1 MSSFFCKSISAR
13 TAFPLSYVRRR
24 ISSIEQGQLRCGA
37 FRIDLVYKRVII
49 HEFLARYDDTH
60 PLVRAYVN
68 HDVCLV
74 NPFRCKIMHKKAV
87 FEMLTDEDR
96 QSWFTRSEQEAI
108 RRSVP
113 WTRRVADRKTT
124 REGREIG
131 LLDFIRRNRS
141 RLVLKPNDDYGG
153 HGVHFGAQLD
163 EREWDNAI
171 ETALSADYIVQDALD
186 LHPEVFPIFS
196 ETDWKLQPMFVDT
209 NPFLFRGKVCGAM
222 VRLSATPIVNVT
234 SAAARPGFLFC
245 SKQANSRLLHGGS
258 NAKEAHKSQIAQSL
272 LRRETP
278 RSTMLSTVDTMDV
291 ASARQNASSDLKK
304 TPKGVRSPDHVFTLG
319 IEEELQIIDPE
330 TRELRSYIQQILA
343 DGKIIL
349 KEQIK
354 PELHQSI
361 VEIGTEICSDARDAR
376 RQITALR
383 TELAKVAAQHGLVI
397 ASAGTHPFSHWMD
410 QLITVN
416 ERYTTVVNDMQ
427 QVARVCLT
435 FGLHV
440 HVGIPDR
447 EEAID
452 IMNQARY
459 FLPHLYALSVNSPFW
474 LGQNTGLKA
483 YRQMIFERLPRTGIP
498 DAFQSLSEYE
508 DYWKLLVATNCIDNP
523 KKIWW
528 DVRLHPFF
536 DTIEFR
542 ICDAQSRVDD
552 TIALAALM
560 QAIVFKLQK
569 LRRNNVT
576 FRSYQKRLLDE
587 NRWRAGRYGL
597 DGKLIDFGR
606 KCEVDE
612 RELLEEMLEFV
623 SDEVEEL
630 GNEHEIEHIHRIMR
644 EGTGADRQ
652 LMVWERTQDMK
663 AVVDQIV
670 AETNQGLAV

>member
-1 MSSFFCKSISAR
+1 
-13 TAFPLSYVRRR
+13 
-24 ISSIEQGQLRCGA
+24 
-37 FRIDLVYKRVII
+37 
-49 HEFLARYDDTH
+49 
-60 PLVRAYVN
+60 
-68 HDVCLV
+68 
-74 NPFRCKIMHKKAV
+74 
-87 FEMLTDEDR
+87 
-96 QSWFTRSEQEAI
+96 
-108 RRSVP
+108 
-113 WTRRVADRKTT
+113 
-124 REGREIG
+124 
-131 LLDFIRRNRS
+131 
-141 RLVLKPNDDYGG
+141 
-153 HGVHFGAQLD
+153 
-163 EREWDNAI
+163 
-171 ETALSADYIVQDALD
+171 
-186 LHPEVFPIFS
+186 
-196 ETDWKLQPMFVDT
+196 
-209 NPFLFRGKVCGAM
+209 
-222 VRLSATPIVNVT
+222 
-234 SAAARPGFLFC
+234 
-245 SKQANSRLLHGGS
+245 
-258 NAKEAHKSQIAQSL
+258 
-272 LRRETP
+272 
-278 RSTMLSTVDTMDV
+278 MLSTIDIMNV
-291 ASARQNASSDLKK
+291 ASAQQKASSESKK
-304 TPKGVRSPDHVFTLG
+304 STRRLHSPDHVFTLG

-361 VEIGTEICSDARDAR
+361 VEIGTGICNDARDAR
-376 RQITALR
+376 LQISTLR
-383 TELAKVAAQHGLVI
+383 SELAKVAAQHGLVI

-410 QLITVN
+410 QLITAN
-416 ERYTTVVNDMQ
+416 ARYATIINDMQ

-498 DAFQSLSEYE
+498 DAVQSLSEYE
-508 DYWKLLVATNCIDNP
+508 DYWKLLVTTNCIDNP

-552 TIALAALM
+552 TIALEALM

-569 LRRNNVT
+569 LRRHNVT
-576 FRSYQKRLLDE
+576 FRSYSKRLLDE

-597 DGKLIDFGR
+597 DSKLIDFGR
-606 KCEVDE
+606 KCEAEE

-623 SDEVEEL
+623 AEEVEAL
-630 GNEHEIEHIHRIMR
+630 GNEPEIEHIQRIMR

-663 AVVDQIV
+663 AVVDRSESV
-670 AETNQGLAV
+670 V